1 MPFSPEPSPFQ
12 MHRLGQIMEPTP
24 GDPKEVGGVLNP
36 AAARGPDG
44 QLYLFPRIVGEGNF
58 SRIGIARVVFDAAG
72 DPVGV
77 ERLGIA
83 LEPEAD
89 YEFVGDGRGGC
100 EDPRISYV
108 EPRGHYVMTYSALGP
123 HGPRVALA
131 HSDDLIHWTRVGLA
145 RFHDYKDVSFVGVAN
160 KDPALFPATVNDPDG
175 VPSIVLAHRPMFS
188 QVPGFDKT
196 QAHAAMS
203 DDDLEC
209 IWLSYWHVHPDM
221 MKPSRRQFVAHR
233 RLARPQAEWENAKIG
248 TGAPPVRCRH
258 GWLMVYHGVS
268 HETDPSVSA
277 RGLVYRAGVM
287 ILDEHEPHR
296 ILYRSPEAVLGPDD
310 PAEQHGVVDAVV
322 FPSGI
327 DRRDDIGQPDRY
339 DVYYGMADYSVGVAR
354 LIVPE
359 TLPSK
364 R

>member
-1 MPFSPEPSPFQ
+1 MPFSPETSPFQ
-12 MHRLGQIMEPTP
+12 MHRLGILMEPTP
-24 GDPKEVGGVLNP
+24 GDPNEVGGVLNP

-44 QLYLFPRIVGEGNF
+44 HLYLFPRMVGEGNY
-58 SRIGIARVVFDAAG
+58 SRIGIARVIFDAAG

-89 YEFVGDGRGGC
+89 YELAGDGRGGC

-108 EPRGHYVMTYSALGP
+108 EPRGHYVMAYSALGP

-131 HSDDLIHWTRVGLA
+131 RSDDLRYWERIGLA
-145 RFHDYKDVSFVGVAN
+145 RFHDYKDVSFAGIAN
-160 KDPALFPATVNDPDG
+160 KDPAVFPTLLNDPEG

-188 QVPGFDKT
+188 QVPGFNET
-196 QAHAAMS
+196 RARATMT

-209 IWLSYWHVHPDM
+209 IWLSYWHMHADTLTPAG
-221 MKPSRRQFVAHR
+221 RQFVAHR
-233 RLARPQAEWENAKIG
+233 RLARPQAEWEKAKIG
-248 TGAPPVRCRH
+248 MGTPPLRCRH
-258 GWLMVYHGVS
+258 GWLLVYHGVS
-268 HETDPSVSA
+268 HEADPNVSA

-287 ILDEHEPHR
+287 ILAEHDPHH
-296 ILYRSPEAVLGPDD
+296 ILYRSPGPVLEPDD

-339 DVYYGMADYSVGVAR
+339 DVYYGMADHSVGVAR
-354 LIVPE
+354 LTVPE
-359 TLPSK
+359 TLPKS